1 MVGKIRN
8 MEENG
13 RENEEYAKFTIFLR
27 YFMVCNDLI
36 MNMINIRLSVS
47 IFLANGFICPTTV
60 DFLFSEIQGTKE
72 K

>member
-27 YFMVCNDLI
+27 YFMVCFPTEF
-36 MNMINIRLSVS
+36 LSQLS
-47 IFLANGFICPTTV
+47 YGR
-60 DFLFSEIQGTKE
+60 
-72 K
+72 